1 MFPLVTKINSNKNL
15 PRMLG
20 YPFGQPILQSQFGA
34 VTTNFKMDDVKCIGN
49 ETSLLDCP
57 HATSHNCGSREGA
70 GVICSNGMIP
80 VLLAQLIEFYFGKS

>member
-1 MFPLVTKINSNKNL
+1 MLPPVTNIKSNKNL

-34 VTTNFKMDDVKCIGN
+34 VNTTFKMDDVKCIGN

-57 HATSHNCGSREGA
+57 HATRHDCGSHEGA
-70 GVICSNGMIP
+70 GVKCSNGMIP
-80 VLLAQLIEFYFGKS
+80 VLLAQPI